1 MRLCRA
7 SAGGTAG
14 QPNSRT
20 TYGTIPS
27 GVSLTEELTG
37 RATRPAGGS
46 ACVPRSR
53 PGAGERGGHGV
64 ARPVARSGTVR
75 R

>member
-14 QPNSRT
+14 QRNSRT

-27 GVSLTEELTG
+27 GVSLTEELTRPCYGQRADPRVFHGPG
-37 RATRPAGGS
+37 REPVS
-46 ACVPRSR
+46 
-53 PGAGERGGHGV
+53 ERGHGV
-64 ARPVARSGTVR
+64 ARPVADPVP
-75 R
+75 